1 MRDDQALAIRTR
13 EWRARLGILAS
24 GLLAFETVS
33 GLVVWLLPFSISNQ
47 FLLLMHTVIGV
58 VFLAPFLWYQV
69 DHWWKYRERKWSH
82 YMLTGYVAFFTTLLC
97 CVSGVV
103 LTWQGAIG
111 THISRSWHLVHLVTT
126 FAIVA
131 FTVPHVVLILLR
143 DRRSRAAET
152 APLLQAE
159 RRWVVGTAGVTAIAF
174 LLLLPAFALYRPV
187 AWNNEFPADY
197 RYEEGKSPFRP
208 SLATTAS
215 GGAYDDRSLTGSAS
229 CGTAGCHEQIY
240 REWNV
245 SAHRWASMDPGF
257 QAIQEVMAKQN
268 GPESTRYCGG
278 CHDPA
283 SLFAGQKSVLTENLS
298 SLRGYQEGVSCLVCH
313 SIRETDLRGNA
324 NYTIS
329 QPQPYVFEVGEGKA
343 AKAISDFLIRT
354 YPDHHIET
362 YSKRLFKTPEYC
374 AACHKQFIDEEVN
387 QVGWVQLQNQYD
399 NWRKSKWNPEG
410 KPELVVE
417 CRECHMPLQDSQ
429 DPAAGD
435 DLDSYRTRSDGKH
448 RDHRFIAANSFI
460 PELLEIEGWQEHAE
474 LTRKWLRGERPIPEI
489 ETKWASGPAVQ
500 VTLMC
505 PDTVPAGE
513 PVDVR
518 VVVTSNKVG
527 HDFPTGPLDIIQ
539 SWICLDVTDEN
550 GQVVYSS
557 GRVDES
563 HFIEPGT
570 FMFKAEPVDR
580 YGALIDRHNLWEMVG
595 VRFRRSLFPGFSDQ
609 ATYTFSCP
617 SEMVSPAQA
626 AGAGRFVTP
635 QSDEPV
641 VRDFRLEAPAANREL
656 RVAAHLDYRKVDQYL
671 LNFMFGADA
680 GITAPVVRMASD
692 EKTIRVA
699 GI

>member
-1 MRDDQALAIRTR
+1 
-13 EWRARLGILAS
+13 
-24 GLLAFETVS
+24 
-33 GLVVWLLPFSISNQ
+33 
-47 FLLLMHTVIGV
+47 
-58 VFLAPFLWYQV
+58 
-69 DHWWKYRERKWSH
+69 
-82 YMLTGYVAFFTTLLC
+82 
-97 CVSGVV
+97 V
-103 LTWQGAIG
+103 L
-111 THISRSWHLVHLVTT
+111 
-126 FAIVA
+126 
-131 FTVPHVVLILLR
+131 
-143 DRRSRAAET
+143 
-152 APLLQAE
+152 
-159 RRWVVGTAGVTAIAF
+159 GVTAVAF
-174 LLLLPAFALYRPV
+174 VLVVPALVLYRPV
-187 AWNNEFPADY
+187 HWNNEFPADY
-197 RYEEGKSPFRP
+197 RYEEGGSPFRP
-208 SLATTAS
+208 SLAMTAS

-229 CGTAGCHEQIY
+229 CGTTGCHEQIY
-240 REWNV
+240 REWSV

-324 NYTIS
+324 NYTVA
-329 QPQPYVFEVGEGKA
+329 QPQPYAFESKEGTT
-343 AKAISDFLIRT
+343 AKVISDFLIRT
-354 YPDHHIET
+354 YPAEHVRT

-435 DLDSYRTRSDGKH
+435 DMDSYRHRADGKH

-460 PELLEIEGWQEHAE
+460 PPLLEIEGWEEHAE

-489 ETKWASGPAVQ
+489 ENKWAAGPAVGLQ
-500 VTLMC
+500 LLC
-505 PDTVPAGE
+505 PDVVGPGE

-518 VVVTSNKVG
+518 VVIHSNKVG

-539 SWICLDVTDEN
+539 SWIRLEVTDEN
-550 GQVVYSS
+550 GALVYSS
-557 GRVDES
+557 GEVDDKN
-563 HFIEPGT
+563 FIAPGT

-595 VRFRRSLFPGFSDQ
+595 VRFRRSLFPGFSEA

-617 SEMVSPAQA
+617 SEMVSAAQA
-626 AGAGRFVTP
+626 SEAGPFVAAGT
-635 QSDEPV
+635 DGPV
-641 VRDFRLEAPAANREL
+641 FRDFQITAPASNHEL

-671 LNFMFGADA
+671 LNFMFGEEA
-680 GITAPVVRMASD
+680 GITAPIVRMASD
-692 EKTIRVA
+692 EKTIRVV